1 MTRVRPISSFVA
13 AAFFLAGVAA
23 VAVVRPPWLAEFA
36 ARFTPAPPAPPPRL
50 ADPLGRLHPAMRDM
64 LADAAPDAPSPFI
77 RLTRVRPDDFCRSLA
92 ASGLKNA
99 TFQKGEPPLR
109 GWTCVTDLVKPID
122 GEDTKVSSLFVVARG
137 IESDRIDNLRMKLNL
152 LDEATSPVVRAIA
165 RDTLW
170 QICRSLGFE
179 PPGQVVDALDD
190 LREGRIFDAGVSYD
204 LRREFGPT
212 LRLNLIII
220 FPRSLG
226 GGGEDRF
233 VTDPRRQ
240 PVSR

>member
-1 MTRVRPISSFVA
+1 MTRARLISSSLA
-13 AAFFLAGVAA
+13 AALLVAGVAA
-23 VAVVRPPWLAEFA
+23 VAIVRPPWFA
-36 ARFTPAPPAPPPRL
+36 GLVDRFGLGSPSLPPRL
-50 ADPLGRLHPAMRDM
+50 ADPLGRLQPAMRDM
-64 LADAAPDAPSPFI
+64 LADPAPDAPSPFI
-77 RLTRVRPDDFCRSLA
+77 RLTRVRPEEFCKSLA
-92 ASGLKNA
+92 TSGLKNA
-99 TFQKGEPPLR
+99 TFQKGEPPMR

-122 GEDTKVSSLFVVARG
+122 GDDAKVSSLFVVARG

-152 LDEATSPVVRAIA
+152 LDEATSPAVRAIA

-190 LREGRIFDAGVSYD
+190 LREGRIFDGGVSYD
-204 LRREFGPT
+204 LRREFGPAS
-212 LRLNLIII
+212 RLNLIII
-220 FPRSLG
+220 FPRTLG
-226 GGGEDRF
+226 AGGEDRF